1 MRLYQDYFQQAMI
14 SQAAYANLIPEMTMG
29 SFKDALTSMKKPL
42 SNDQAVHLS
51 SEWHVIDQYDGVVQ
65 APVDVHGNILYL
77 SDDTGLSVTLFEEV
91 GTGKQTIAIRG
102 TNPTELNDIW
112 TDVVDVGVFGST
124 RFQAQYQAL
133 TAKVQEWRD
142 SGALHDGFS
151 INGYSLG
158 GFLAT
163 SLAIDYQAMV
173 SHTYLYNSPGVD
185 GVIAGDLLSVI
196 YDAFHP
202 DGPAY
207 VPNILPIS
215 NIITVDDVVSRT
227 GLYVSPPLFMQ
238 TEAQSVSSAHDIR
251 GLTDALAVYTLFNQ
265 IDASTSL
272 ADIGTILKAGAPQA
286 EARLETAVAALGGLF
301 GKAYPSGPYDRDAFY
316 AHYYELQTSITAANK
331 TNLSIKPLTNLSA
344 AELTAAAQV
353 DIAYRYALT
362 QGNTFVVT
370 GDDSLYAAKNVD
382 GALDIFNAQT
392 GKGQLTTTYLDD
404 RAGYLSARTTL
415 ILTGSQLKSATQQP
429 VIEYH
434 DQNSHSIV
442 STQST
447 IGSASQR
454 IVFGSDGVDVLTGG
468 AAADHL
474 YGGKKVDL
482 LDGKGGADYLEG
494 GEGKDVYQAG
504 AGDTILDTDRNG
516 IVLFDKVKLTGGH
529 LQDDSSYLSTDGKY
543 RYKLVNQ
550 VLTVT
555 QIATGDA
562 LTIKNYRQSGDLD
575 IVLGDPVPPFVPP
588 PTLASNFILGDLAP
602 ILNSN
607 NQVTYDGWGNVV
619 TDPGQPAPGRAD
631 ILYDTTAN
639 DLIQAGGGND
649 IVYRRKGGNDVVF
662 MGDGDDNMG
671 TDDAVTGQ
679 VWADGGTG
687 RDYLGGGLDDDLLI
701 GGEGADDLY
710 GAGGNDQLYGD
721 AVVEVDTFIVTGAKQ
736 VGTGQQ
742 GELFD
747 GEDGND
753 QIIGGAGNDFVSAG
767 DGDDLILTGGG
778 NDWIWGDWNT
788 RTSGTD
794 TWKDWTVTEQIETDA
809 KGNKSYT
816 YLTTEVFSESHAGR
830 GDDIIYAGAGDDVA
844 MGEGG
849 RDIIYLEDGNDKS
862 WGGEGNDFILGGAGD
877 DLLDG
882 DNSQKSLDSSLHG
895 NDYLD
900 GGAGDD
906 VIQGEGGAD
915 ILLGGLGD
923 DKLYGDGS
931 DTLAPFLGDD
941 YLDGGEGDDLL
952 IGGGG
957 DDILLGGQ
965 GIDQLYG
972 DSSDTPADKLGD
984 DYLDGGA
991 GDDVLSGGGGADTL
1005 LGGSGDDQLYGE
1017 STDTPADK
1025 QGDDYLDGGTGD
1037 DLLVGGGGADTLLGG
1052 AGKDQLFGE
1061 AGDTPADQ
1069 QGDDYLDGG
1078 ADDDFLVGGGGDD
1091 TLLGGTGN
1099 DQLYGESSDTPA
1111 DQQGNDYL
1119 DGGEGDD
1126 LLVGGGGADTLFGG
1140 AGKDKL
1146 YAVSTDTPAN
1156 LQGGDFL
1163 DGGDGDDLLIGGG
1176 DADTLLGGA
1185 GNDQL
1190 YAESRDTPAGPPGG
1204 DYLDGGAGD
1213 DQLAGGSGADT
1224 LLGGAGNDQLFGET
1238 TDTPADRQGDDFL
1251 DGGDGDDQLAGNG
1264 GSDRLYGGAGAD
1276 TLIGDGTAVD
1286 PAHLGNDYLDGGSG
1300 DDRLIGG
1307 GGSDSLWGGAG
1318 NDVLFGDD
1326 STTDSLYH
1334 GNDFLDGGAGNDS
1347 LIAGAGNDDLRGGDG
1362 DDELYGEAGNDALFG
1377 DVGTDML
1384 SGGAG
1389 DDVLVGGTGN
1399 DILIAGTGSDVL
1411 DGGDGLDVY
1420 IYHLGDGV
1428 DYIRDGGS
1436 NTLRFGPGIGVS
1448 DLSLAIGSLKINVG
1462 TQGDAIHI
1470 EGFDPDA
1477 PYDNV
1482 AIDRF
1487 EFSTG
1492 QVLTYEQ
1499 LLALGFDLD
1508 GTEGADIIEGTV
1520 LMDRMRGFGGD
1531 DTLIAKAGNDF
1542 LDGGTGA
1549 DSMFGMTG
1557 DDHYIVDDVG
1567 DRVVENAG
1575 EGRDF
1580 VTSSISYIVTDNV
1593 EDLSLSGDALDGMG
1607 NTLDNEIAGNALD
1620 NHLDGLAGDDM
1631 LYGYGGDDSLLGDS
1645 GNDSLSGGDGND
1657 WLDGGTGADVLLGG
1671 FGDDT
1676 YIVDSVDDRAI
1687 EGDDSINRTP
1697 VTDING
1703 QTHYA
1708 SVEKSGGQDTVL
1720 SSVSFTLGQN
1730 VETLKLTGSAAI
1742 DGTGNLHSTLIEGN
1756 DGNNALHAYA
1766 LNRSV
1771 DNRYGVSLAIT
1782 AMPHSGVTERLLD
1795 RAADALYRGQVDPV
1809 SASFALTLEA
1819 GQGMYLD
1826 GGAGADR
1833 LFGDLDDDILV
1844 GGIGNDLLY
1853 GFGGRD
1859 TLIGGA
1865 GDDTYIVDQGYHLS
1879 FQSRDVILNY
1889 DDDHADLLVEE
1900 QSGGRDTVMANV
1912 DYTLVANVED
1922 LVLLNNTDPFDQDV
1936 AMYGSGIQATHH
1948 AHVGTGNA
1956 LDNRITA
1963 NIYGNELYG
1972 LKGRDTLVG
1981 NQGNDTLDGGEDADS
1996 MDGGRGD
2003 DTYIVDNA
2011 DDRVAEAQWAGTDTV
2026 RSGIDYVL
2034 GANLEHL
2041 TLTGVDARLG
2051 EGNELSNVLMGN
2063 SIDNVLNGFAGNDTL
2078 DGAAGADVMRG
2089 GTGDDTYFVD
2099 NNADQTIESGNAGHD
2114 VVFAEIT
2121 HTVSG
2126 HIEDLYLTG
2135 TQSIHGTGNELDNR
2149 IVGNAAANTLRGLK
2163 GNDYLDGGLGA
2174 DRLIGGSGND
2184 TYVVDNTDDQV
2195 IEQRRG
2201 GIDTVLSTVD
2211 RTLSRQVE
2219 NLTLQGSFTEFGYA
2233 ENLNGTGNSLDN
2245 VILGND
2251 GNNLLQGLRGDD
2263 EIDGHAGDDAIDG
2276 GRGDDQL
2283 YGGNDAIYRQSCR
2296 FGPPEEP
2303 FRIGP
2308 QGALFSDGFGGGYTE
2323 TLARNTDV
2331 IHGNEGEDIIDGG
2344 SGDDLLYGDEGDD
2357 VIYGGDDGLV
2367 ARSSCGPIIQEVLGV
2382 QPFGFGAVR
2391 FLSNDDQLFG
2401 GEGEDQLD
2409 GGSGDDRLF
2418 GGEGQDILVGGAD
2431 GALNHSNNDYL
2442 DGGSGIDTLIGGTG
2456 NDVYIVDGYY
2466 VHAASGDDERD
2477 HDDDQK
2483 QDASRYAASDEDA
2496 HHDHA
2501 QEACVTGG
2509 KGNEGLG
2516 NGQDAPPPGHE
2527 YNWNDGVG
2535 TSPGTPG
2542 RKGQTGGAHS
2552 DHSVDTHQS
2561 DDRYGADRMS
2571 ENSNCA
2577 TDDDDHGHHDGDDE
2591 SGARG
2596 YSNAHVR
2603 RDRHDVLMT
2612 DRVIER
2618 QGEGYDVVYSSVD
2631 YTLTEHV
2638 EALHLLDGA
2647 YAGAGNALDNVVV
2660 GNAARNRLGGGAGN
2674 DALEGGDGNDVL
2686 DGGTGNDALI
2696 GGLGDDRFLQHRG
2709 GGADTITAYDPTAGK
2724 TDTLQF
2730 GADVTNDQ
2738 LWFQRIGDD
2747 LSISVIGTDDRST
2760 ISGWYFGEAHHVEHI
2775 ELSDGQVLLD
2785 AQVDN
2790 LVSAMAAFAPPAAG
2804 ETALSAAYR
2813 DQLQPVISA
2822 SWQ

>member
-1 MRLYQDYFQQAMI
+1 M
-14 SQAAYANLIPEMTMG
+14 
-29 SFKDALTSMKKPL
+29 
-42 SNDQAVHLS
+42 
-51 SEWHVIDQYDGVVQ
+51 SENFD
-65 APVDVHGNILYL
+65 
-77 SDDTGLSVTLFEEV
+77 FE
-91 GTGKQTIAIRG
+91 GGGFIAKI
-102 TNPTELNDIW
+102 TNPVNKSLIDPFDIGR
-112 TDVVDVGVFGST
+112 TVNIHFEGTVPTSIYT
-124 RFQAQYQAL
+124 RDNYI
-133 TAKVQEWRD
+133 
-142 SGALHDGFS
+142 S
-151 INGYSLG
+151 
-158 GFLAT
+158 
-163 SLAIDYQAMV
+163 
-173 SHTYLYNSPGVD
+173 
-185 GVIAGDLLSVI
+185 DLLSHNQQVI
-196 YDAFHP
+196 
-202 DGPAY
+202 
-207 VPNILPIS
+207 
-215 NIITVDDVVSRT
+215 
-227 GLYVSPPLFMQ
+227 
-238 TEAQSVSSAHDIR
+238 
-251 GLTDALAVYTLFNQ
+251 
-265 IDASTSL
+265 
-272 ADIGTILKAGAPQA
+272 
-286 EARLETAVAALGGLF
+286 LGGL
-301 GKAYPSGPYDRDAFY
+301 A
-316 AHYYELQTSITAANK
+316 K
-331 TNLSIKPLTNLSA
+331 TGLLA
-344 AELTAAAQV
+344 DEAELINSLWV
-353 DIAYRYALT
+353 SGVT
-362 QGNTFVVT
+362 QTI
-370 GDDSLYAAKNVD
+370 DSD
-382 GALDIFNAQT
+382 G
-392 GKGQLTTTYLDD
+392 
-404 RAGYLSARTTL
+404 R
-415 ILTGSQLKSATQQP
+415 
-429 VIEYH
+429 VIVY
-434 DQNSHSIV
+434 
-442 STQST
+442 
-447 IGSASQR
+447 
-454 IVFGSDGVDVLTGG
+454 GSDQADYLGHATI
-468 AAADHL
+468 DHL
-474 YGGKKVDL
+474 PILSPLKIYADMSSSAIHLLSGGGNDTLVGD
-482 LDGKGGADYLEG
+482 GGADYLEG
-494 GEGKDVYQAG
+494 GEGIDTYLAG
-504 AGDTILDTDRNG
+504 AGDTIFDTDHSGR
-516 IVLFDKVKLTGGH
+516 VLFGKAILTGGY
-529 LQDDSSYLSTDGKY
+529 LRDDGSYLSGDGKY
-543 RYKLVNQ
+543 SYQLANQ
-550 VLTVT
+550 ILTVT
-555 QIATGDA
+555 ETATGGA
-562 LTIKNYRQSGDLD
+562 LTIENYRQSGDLD
-575 IVLGDPVPPFVPP
+575 IVLGEPVAPFVPP
-588 PTLASNFILGDLAP
+588 PATAGNIIQGDLAP
-602 ILNSN
+602 ILDTQGN
-607 NQVTYDGWGNVV
+607 VTYDSWGNVI
-619 TDPGQPAPGRAD
+619 TAPDQPEPGRAD
-631 ILYDTTAN
+631 ILHDTTSG
-639 DLIQAGGGND
+639 DLLQSGSGDD
-649 IVYRRKGGNDVVF
+649 IVTRRQG
-662 MGDGDDNMG
+662 GDDVIFLG
-671 TDDAVTGQ
+671 KGDDELFTPIGVTGR
-679 VWADGGTG
+679 VNVDGGEG
-687 RDYLGGGLDDDLLI
+687 RDYVGGGLEDDLLV
-701 GGEGADDLY
+701 GGAEADFLY
-710 GAGGNDQLYGD
+710 GAGGNDQLYGE
-721 AVVEVDTFIVTGAKQ
+721 AVVDIDAFILEGATQ
-736 VGTGQQ
+736 VGTGQH

-747 GEDGND
+747 AEDGND
-753 QIIGGAGNDFVSAG
+753 QIVGGAGNDFVSAG
-767 DGDDLILTGGG
+767 DGDDLIATGGG

-788 RTSGTD
+788 RTPSGIP
-794 TWKDWTVTEQIETDA
+794 WQNWTITEQVKMDANGGET
-809 KGNKSYT
+809 YT
-816 YLTTEVFSESHAGR
+816 YVTTQISGESDVGS

-844 MGEGG
+844 MGERG
-849 RDIIYLEDGNDKS
+849 RDALYLEDGHDKA
-862 WGGEGNDFILGGAGD
+862 WGGEGNDFIFGGDGN

-882 DNSQKSLDSSLHG
+882 DNSQNLLDSSLHG

-900 GGAGDD
+900 GGAGNDRLIGD
-906 VIQGEGGAD
+906 GGAD
-915 ILLGGLGD
+915 M
-923 DKLYGDGS
+923 
-931 DTLAPFLGDD
+931 
-941 YLDGGEGDDLL
+941 
-952 IGGGG
+952 
-957 DDILLGGQ
+957 
-965 GIDQLYG
+965 
-972 DSSDTPADKLGD
+972 
-984 DYLDGGA
+984 
-991 GDDVLSGGGGADTL
+991 L
-1005 LGGSGDDQLYGE
+1005 LGGSGDDKLYGE
-1017 STDTPADK
+1017 AS
-1025 QGDDYLDGGTGD
+1025 
-1037 DLLVGGGGADTLLGG
+1037 DTL
-1052 AGKDQLFGE
+1052 AQYH
-1061 AGDTPADQ
+1061 GD
-1069 QGDDYLDGG
+1069 
-1078 ADDDFLVGGGGDD
+1078 
-1091 TLLGGTGN
+1091 
-1099 DQLYGESSDTPA
+1099 
-1111 DQQGNDYL
+1111 DYL

-1126 LLVGGGGADTLFGG
+1126 LLVGGGGADTLLGGMGNDQLYGESGDTPVDKQGDDYLNGGEGDDLLVGGGGADTLLGG
-1140 AGKDKL
+1140 AGDDTL
-1146 YAVSTDTPAN
+1146 YAVSSDTPSDLHGN
-1156 LQGGDFL
+1156 NYL

-1190 YAESRDTPAGPPGG
+1190 YAESRDTPAGLPGG

-1318 NDVLFGDD
+1318 ND
-1326 STTDSLYH
+1326 SLI
-1334 GNDFLDGGAGNDS
+1334 GGAG
-1347 LIAGAGNDDLRGGDG
+1347 ADDLRGGDG

-1377 DVGTDML
+1377 DVGADML

-1389 DDVLVGGTGN
+1389 DDVLVGGAGN

-1477 PYDNV
+1477 PYDTV
-1482 AIDRF
+1482 AIDRY
-1487 EFSTG
+1487 EFSNG
-1492 QVLTYEQ
+1492 QVLTYEG
-1499 LLALGFDLD
+1499 LLALGFDLE

-1520 LMDRMRGFGGD
+1520 LVDRLRGFGGD
-1531 DTLIAKAGNDF
+1531 DTLIAKAGNDL

-1549 DSMFGMTG
+1549 DSMFGMAG
-1557 DDHYIVDDVG
+1557 DDSYVVDDVG

-1575 EGRDF
+1575 EGRDL
-1580 VTSSISYIVTDNV
+1580 VTSSISYTVTDNV
-1593 EDLSLSGDALDGMG
+1593 EDLSLSGGALDGMG

-1771 DNRYGVSLAIT
+1771 DNRYGVPLAIT
-1782 AMPHSGVTERLLD
+1782 AMPYSGVTERLLD

-1826 GGAGADR
+1826 GGAGDDR

-2201 GIDTVLSTVD
+2201 GIDTVLSTAD

-2276 GRGDDQL
+2276 GRGNDQL

-2331 IHGNEGEDIIDGG
+2331 IHGNEGEDTIDGG

-2367 ARSSCGPIIQEVLGV
+2367 ARSSCGPIIQEVSFGLGV

-2401 GEGEDQLD
+2401 GEGEDRLD

-2477 HDDDQK
+2477 HDDDPK

-2561 DDRYGADRMS
+2561 DDRYGADRVS

-2674 DALEGGDGNDVL
+2674 DALDGGDGNDVL
-2686 DGGTGNDALI
+2686 DGDTGNDALI